1 MFSLRSA
8 LGIIIRPPNHCWQ
21 KKIDSTIRRF
31 GKAPSS
37 GKMNTVF
44 VYGTLKKGQPN
55 HHYMIDGSKGSGMY
69 YGKGRTQ
76 QKYPLVIAGKNNI
89 PFLLNLPT
97 IGHKILGEIYLVDDQ
112 LLEFLDEFENC
123 PDVYQRNSVRVQV
136 LEWDNKDSKPD
147 VKPDED
153 GTLMCFLYN
162 TKFYEEDWL
171 NLPYYD
177 DYDPFGNH
185 EQPKYILR
193 EAR

>member
-1 MFSLRSA
+1 
-8 LGIIIRPPNHCWQ
+8 
-21 KKIDSTIRRF
+21 
-31 GKAPSS
+31 
-37 GKMNTVF
+37 MNTVF